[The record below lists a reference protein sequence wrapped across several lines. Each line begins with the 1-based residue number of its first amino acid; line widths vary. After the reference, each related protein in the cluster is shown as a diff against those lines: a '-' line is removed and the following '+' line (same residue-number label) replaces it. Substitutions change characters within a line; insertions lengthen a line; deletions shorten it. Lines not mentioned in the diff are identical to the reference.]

1 MFLIVALH
9 LYSLTCAMF
18 CVDTTGVQI
27 LSGASLYLHPGASL
41 HISTSVNNH
50 SMIGSYNGSQLIFSG
65 RSWIDSVGV
74 KYPGDGGPGTY
85 HQTGGNFIF
94 RTPVFGAK
102 TQWLQ
107 SAGTLQSIQNGSS
120 SFPNL
125 FIDNPDGV
133 RLIGL
138 SAMGIRNRLHFEK
151 GCLFLASTD
160 LYIGT
165 EHGGV
170 ISGYNENSYVK
181 TERSSASGF
190 LYRRRLQASSNNIVF
205 PIGASLYT
213 PLSIMINSDTLQD
226 IRAKVFDSVF
236 AEGVTGKLDSDG
248 FVKNTWMIGTDPGL
262 RTPAILAIQHMS
274 NRETPQFNLNRT
286 DSYITE
292 YSFARSVW
300 DTIPSGQIHTPGSI
314 TTGAP
319 IVNSYTHTRSTRFGN
334 QALLYLSKSI
344 AKASKSFVLAKSAS
358 NPLRNPDNS
367 YTIVYTLILNNVSNY
382 PIENLSLI
390 DSLSKVFSPQQTYQ
404 VLKVTATGELYPDP
418 GYDGRNRVNLLLLN
432 SRLNA
437 HKTDT
442 VRLTL
447 QLIPNGVFGA
457 FYNTAGMN
465 GFSNTPAGQT
475 VISAHSINGSD
486 ASSPNQPPSPTM
498 VTLNPGKIIIPG
510 GFSPNGDGVN
520 DYFTIPK
527 SSGTKVRI
535 EVFNRYGKIV
545 YKSNDYQNDWNG
557 ISNQSVLFNQKLTV
571 GTYYYTV
578 TMESQSGSEKYV
590 GYLSIWY

>member
-1 MFLIVALH
+1 MSCI
-9 LYSLTCAMF
+9 
-18 CVDTTGVQI
+18 DTTGVQI

-41 HISTSVNNH
+41 HIFTSVNNH
-50 SMIGSYNGSQLIFSG
+50 SRIGSYTGSRVIFSG
-65 RSWIDSVGV
+65 RSWIDSTGA
-74 KYPGDGGPGTY
+74 KYPGDGGPETY
-85 HQTGGNFIF
+85 LTGGEFIF
-94 RTPVFGAK
+94 RAPVFGNK

-107 SAGTLQSIQNGSS
+107 SGAIQQAITDGSS

-125 FIDNPDGV
+125 SIDNPDGV
-133 RLIGL
+133 KLMGQF
-138 SAMGIRNRLHFEK
+138 AAGIRNRLHFEK

-160 LYIGT
+160 LYIGM
-165 EHGGV
+165 EHGGT
-170 ISGYNENSYVK
+170 ISGYNENNYVK
-181 TERSSASGF
+181 TERSSSSGF
-190 LYRRRLQASSNNIVF
+190 LYRRRLHSNSSNIVF
-205 PIGASLYT
+205 PIGASVYA
-213 PLSIMINSDTLQD
+213 PLSVMINSDTLQD

-236 AEGVTGKLDSDG
+236 TEAVTGKLDSDG

-262 RTPAILAIQHMS
+262 RTPAVLAIQHMS
-274 NRETPQFNLNRT
+274 NRETPQFHLNRT
-286 DSYITE
+286 TSYITE
-292 YSFARSVW
+292 YSFVRNAW
-300 DTIPSGQIHTPGSI
+300 DTIPTGEIKTPGTL
-314 TTGAP
+314 TTGTP
-319 IVNSYTHTRSTRFGN
+319 ILNSYIHTRSTQFGN
-334 QALLYLSKSI
+334 QALLYLSKTI
-344 AKASKSFVLAKSAS
+344 AKVSKSFVLAKSVS

-367 YTIVYTLILNNVSNY
+367 YTIIYTLILNNVSKY
-382 PIENLSLI
+382 SIENLSLI

-404 VLKVTATGELYPDP
+404 ILKVAATGELYPDP
-418 GYDGRNRVNLLLLN
+418 SYDGRNRVNLLLLN

-437 HKTDT
+437 GKTDT
-442 VRLTL
+442 VRLTV
-447 QLIPNGVFGA
+447 QLFPNGVYGA
-457 FYNTAGMN
+457 FYNSAVIN
-465 GFSNTPAGQT
+465 GYSNTPAGQT

-486 ASSPNQPPSPTM
+486 ASSPDQPPSPTM

-535 EVFNRYGKIV
+535 EVFNRYGKMV

-578 TMESQSGSEKYV
+578 TMESQNGNEKYV